1 MQRQGGSER
10 ADLLQ
15 GDPSVVA
22 DDDVIEQVDAQKLA
36 RLVEP
41 LRHPLVLDAGSGI
54 AAGMVVRHDDRC
66 AGGQYR
72 IFVFSLIL
80 WVHSLRV
87 KGAD

>member
-1 MQRQGGSER
+1 
-10 ADLLQ
+10 
-15 GDPSVVA
+15 
-22 DDDVIEQVDAQKLA
+22 
-36 RLVEP
+36 
-41 LRHPLVLDAGSGI
+41 
-54 AAGMVVRHDDRC
+54 MVVRHDDRC